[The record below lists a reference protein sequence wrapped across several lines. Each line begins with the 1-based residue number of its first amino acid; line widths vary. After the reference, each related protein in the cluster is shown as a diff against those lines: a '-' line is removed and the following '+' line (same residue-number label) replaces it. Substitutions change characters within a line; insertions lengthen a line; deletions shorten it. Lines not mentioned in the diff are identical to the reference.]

1 MYRWIFPAIF
11 VMATTVWAQDPA
23 STDESATQSDT
34 EAVETLSEEEFED
47 LDIDSQEDH
56 TEEDEG
62 VFKPTDVV
70 SFTQPVPFPVDI

>member
-11 VMATTVWAQDPA
+11 LMATTIWAQDPA
-23 STDESATQSDT
+23 PADESATEAAT
-34 EAVETLSEEEFED
+34 EAVEGLSEEQLED

-56 TEEDEG
+56 TEDDEG

>member
-1 MYRWIFPAIF
+1 MYRQVLLAIF
-11 VMATTVWAQDPA
+11 ITATTVWAQDPA
-23 STDESATQSDT
+23 PADESATDSEEET
-34 EAVETLSEEEFED
+34 VEGLSEEEFED

-56 TEEDEG
+56 TEEDED

>member
-1 MYRWIFPAIF
+1 MYRFIFPAIF
-11 VMATTVWAQDPA
+11 VMATAVWAQDPTPPDEPA
-23 STDESATQSDT
+23 AESAA
-34 EAVETLSEEEFED
+34 EETLSEEEYED

-56 TEEDEG
+56 TEEDED